1 MSMRNSFSS
10 RSKYYVS
17 LRSLIFSAHNFFSGF
32 WNTNSV
38 KIWTYRGKFLYY
50 VPIFSSVRTYTKKN
64 ICYVPCKCHNR
75 TFLPPLHLYVPFDSF
90 RRTFWSSFCLYVP
103 CSCHSRT
110 FLPFSRL
117 YVPLP
122 YAPGYFSTFILYMSR
137 LILSAGFYVEQKCF
151 AGKICISVC
160 FNNQKSGKYTTQCI
174 TASVVFCFSASSA
187 ICFPVA
193 SI

>member
-1 MSMRNSFSS
+1 MSPFSRQS
-10 RSKYYVS
+10 GHIRKK
-17 LRSLIFSAHNFFSGF
+17 IFVMSH
-32 WNTNSV
+32 V
-38 KIWTYRGKFLYY
+38 
-50 VPIFSSVRTYTKKN
+50 N
-64 ICYVPCKCHNR
+64 IIIGHFY
-75 TFLPPLHLYVPFDSF
+75 HLYVYMSHLAVSEGLFL
-90 RRTFWSSFCLYVP
+90 SSFCLYVP

-137 LILSAGFYVEQKCF
+137 LILSAGFYAEQKCF
-151 AGKICISVC
+151 AVEICISVC
-160 FNNQKSGKYTTQCI
+160 FNNQKSGKYTSQCI